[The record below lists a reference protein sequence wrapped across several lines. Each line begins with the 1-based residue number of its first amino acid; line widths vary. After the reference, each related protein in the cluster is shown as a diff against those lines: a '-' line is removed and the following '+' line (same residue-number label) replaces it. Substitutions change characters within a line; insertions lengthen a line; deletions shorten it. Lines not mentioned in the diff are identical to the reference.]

1 MKVLMMFFLFFRGR
15 EASREGL
22 IRLAFPRSSSLSQTH
37 PIPLYHS
44 NITNQKTKRNRI
56 GLWGDMVVTLN
67 NGDKVELR
75 SVPRFQEM
83 KAHILSRRDAL
94 VGKAAA

>member
-1 MKVLMMFFLFFRGR
+1 
-15 EASREGL
+15 
-22 IRLAFPRSSSLSQTH
+22 
-37 PIPLYHS
+37 
-44 NITNQKTKRNRI
+44 
-56 GLWGDMVVTLN
+56 MVVTLN

-94 VGKAAA
+94 VGSSKAA

>member
-1 MKVLMMFFLFFRGR
+1 
-15 EASREGL
+15 
-22 IRLAFPRSSSLSQTH
+22 
-37 PIPLYHS
+37 
-44 NITNQKTKRNRI
+44 
-56 GLWGDMVVTLN
+56 MVVTLN

-94 VGKAAA
+94 VGRGGGAAAA

>member
-1 MKVLMMFFLFFRGR
+1 MAPFLLPPALTSPPFSAPRPFFTLNP
-15 EASREGL
+15 EK
-22 IRLAFPRSSSLSQTH
+22 TH
-37 PIPLYHS
+37 K
-44 NITNQKTKRNRI
+44 KTGKKNSI